1 MSATATMT
9 SRERVAAT
17 LARRLPD
24 RVPIYDKFWFEIE
37 QQWRAQLGRPLA
49 RPARSSRFDWENT
62 APEAQ
67 TTSLQEIFD
76 MDIAEVGWPDY
87 RLRLVEP
94 EVLEENDEWILQ
106 RDGNDAI
113 LRWWKH
119 KMGTPEHVGYGIDSP
134 EAWAKVKPL
143 LTARRERIRWHQFG
157 PLYRR
162 TRARGRFLCY
172 CTVEPFE
179 MVKDVLGHEIML
191 RAMLKRP
198 EWIHDI
204 FDTYTRVAIE
214 MFEMFTA
221 EGYTCD
227 GAFVYGDMAYK
238 TGPFMSPRHFREFL
252 CPYHKRLFD
261 VFHHHGMPVIF
272 HSDGDIRPV
281 IDDLIASGADAINPL
296 ECKAGMDLRELA
308 PRYGDRLSFVGNFD
322 VRVMLTNDA
331 ERIRQEVRDKLAAAM
346 PYRGI
351 IYHSDHSI
359 PPGVTLESYR
369 VVLDELRKQGTY
381 G

>member
-1 MSATATMT
+1 MRGTATMT
-9 SRERVAAT
+9 SRERVAAA
-17 LARRLPD
+17 LARREVD
-24 RVPIYDKFWFEIE
+24 RVPIYDKFWYEVE
-37 QQWRAQLGRPLA
+37 KQWRQQLGCPFVTRE
-49 RPARSSRFDWENT
+49 RSRFDWEGS

-67 TTSLQEIFD
+67 PVSLQEIFE

-106 RDGNDAI
+106 RDGNQAI

-134 EAWAKVKPL
+134 QAWARVKPL
-143 LTARRERIRWHQFG
+143 MTASRKRIRWNEFG

-162 TRARGRFLCY
+162 TRARDRFLCY

-179 MVKDVLGHEIML
+179 MIKDVLGHEIML
-191 RAMLKRP
+191 KAMLKRP

-204 FDTYTRVAIE
+204 FDTYTSVAIE
-214 MFEMFTA
+214 LFEMFTA
-221 EGYTCD
+221 EGFVCD

-261 VFHHHGMPVIF
+261 AFHRRGMPVIF

-281 IDDLIASGADAINPL
+281 IDDLIASGVDAINPL

-322 VRVMLTNDA
+322 VRVMLSNDP
-331 ERIRQEVRDKLAAAM
+331 EQIRAEVRTKLAAAM

-351 IYHSDHSI
+351 IYHSDHSV

-369 VVLDELRKQGTY
+369 VVLDEVRRSGTY